1 MDNQQHPIVGAVTS
15 CISLMSALFAV
26 ITIEQVQAYL
36 TLSASS
42 IAILSGTFAIRYY
55 WYATRK
61 IKK

>member
-15 CISLMSALFAV
+15 CLSLMSALFAV

-36 TLSASS
+36 TLFASS

-55 WYATRK
+55 WHATRK

>member
-1 MDNQQHPIVGAVTS
+1 MDNQHNPIVGVVTS